1 MSAEVVLPTAGY
13 PSFRQ
18 DIFHSAISGTG
29 EDGSAGDARKL
40 DALHRASDQIA
51 SRVRPQLD
59 APAKEVF
66 DSVRSTTDILDGIAE
81 ERLRFMPENGSQ
93 LDRAFKHAVVLV
105 GRLEQ
110 LARLMA
116 SFTSGTERAIRLMGG
131 SFLLLLQC
139 GSEQARLLASFFQ
152 VFHRFAVELSH
163 FRNNLEILMSDT
175 VAQQELVAAYAELC
189 GLICSASVHYFQK
202 AEGASKAFD
211 ASDLQSR
218 FISQI
223 QAFHSHRIAVKER
236 LWSRL
241 IMGDVS
247 VDPSEKVQEIWE
259 YLSIK
264 DREASRALSAR
275 SPQPA
280 EYTCEWFANRLS
292 QIRSSESQLFTVTG
306 DTGTGK
312 TVLSEWIIQQLQT
325 STDPQDYD
333 VVTFRVYDDISA
345 TTGPI
350 GLAKGLL
357 LEILGRQAKDG
368 DLLRALEH
376 SMSLHSSGA
385 SSKSVE
391 DSLWRALNI
400 AVKET
405 GKMMVIVDGVD
416 SLNGDPEVIPRL
428 FHHLQTLVSQSPSI
442 KVIALSR
449 PLHGVPGEAYRIKI
463 EPSQTAGDV
472 RTVVRNEIESSE
484 VCIGLS
490 LEDREE
496 IEGGI
501 VKKANECFPI
511 AQLAVGQL
519 SALKTSSDMISLVQK
534 IPSSLQDML
543 KQTLNSID
551 LSDWSARSLLAWTI
565 VSHRPLRVQEVR
577 SLLEIDTKRTEV
589 VPRVG
594 NVEGDIRRMFGSFI
608 TIENEIISFRSPAL
622 RQFLINQ
629 AKSAASDSG
638 KGKLPLTMKEAHS
651 DLLTRLLAYVKLSV
665 TDEVEV
671 STTSLSQSAQHR
683 YFDQYHL
690 LEYAARYWTLHF
702 RSSQMNEKE
711 RDSFKVTNL
720 FKRSFPDSV
729 LLALLEGG
737 CNQLQYLPYQVQ
749 ELQAFSVQLRRQLL
763 PDLSLSLL
771 QSLINAAQTS
781 QQLESFDAIDYS
793 YEAWRKSS
801 SLLGS
806 RSIVTKFSAEIFID
820 AASQRDSKH
829 EAFLHH
835 KEEILEYLLQA
846 SKEELGFSNDMTIK
860 YTQMLL
866 DHYATL
872 ERKESVGRL
881 SKELF
886 EMSIARYGQHS
897 QEMEKMT
904 QHIYRQLERLSMSE
918 VTAEILQTEHEFSKQ
933 SLAVTD
939 QRMIDSTLQMIKIY
953 EESEETSK
961 ADALFMDT
969 WRKLLAVEDTSGTVT
984 KQQAEFTMRYAE
996 YLERHS
1002 RKGEAESVTSAA
1014 WFCLK
1019 SQLSRF
1025 DQLSSTFELVLGH
1038 IRKMKWEALAQSAM
1052 ETLWEYRKSQ
1062 KQASHQLVQVT
1073 ASLAQTVQQ
1082 SSSTVSSSEASM
1094 SEEQIDLIHEILES
1108 AKSAGIQSSD
1118 TTLASMK
1125 AAKQVASSLME
1136 REQYAEAAGVYR
1148 RALSHLCSEI
1158 DSKPTTIRLTENVDE
1173 TVQLATS
1180 LAECYFKDLQVD
1192 KAALVYQNVLNAV
1205 LSSDETDTHMVRS
1218 TANRVITF
1226 YRTIYRFVKAITTY
1240 EALYKNISS
1249 RLGKTQ
1255 KQSIEILYEWGDLA
1269 KRCHHKQEA
1278 EQAYQEIYNNLRHN
1292 GQLDYR
1298 AIAAARGLVAI
1309 YEETERW
1316 TKAKGV
1322 YETLWW
1328 TISSGDRNHMLN
1340 SELVEEVYQ
1349 HYKTLLETK
1358 LDADIVEIHDL
1369 AASYRKMCQRW
1380 YGTYSRQSY
1389 EATLSL
1395 AKISRGDERYHGEA
1409 VELYETALQQ
1419 YETFSERPEVT
1430 TMDMKHCL
1438 ADLYARQ
1445 SRTTHK
1451 AATLYREE
1459 YTSSVQ
1465 EHGYASRDH
1474 SLPQLRKLLK
1484 LLHRQNNKVTR
1495 QELQETLES
1504 STVAAF
1510 EEKIDSQHLYTAAVE
1525 LAKMYVD
1532 FGLKEKGVRRSR
1544 ELRHRLIKEAME
1556 TKGSHRAT
1564 SFVVAFEMTLRNNC
1578 NYASI
1583 IADLM
1588 AEIQLYSA
1596 FHHARKQRG
1605 FIHTFIAGI
1614 RLMNF
1619 QSLNGWTENANATDA
1634 ELFQLFTERF
1644 AGIETGKT
1652 VLREFYDICISQA
1665 SQGSLVRRLTRVIV
1679 DNVYQKLTTGGFRP
1693 GYSHAAIL
1701 HEFVKDSGGFQDQDS
1716 TRDGVKLSE
1725 HLLVQGSRKCS
1736 DRGLSGKMLVLSK
1749 TILHEIISSYH
1760 EKGVNLTD
1768 FETTDLNQLAILL
1781 GGQRNFEDLEFLL
1794 NELWSSRVVQKTWSS
1809 DTIILVGRRLVEARF
1824 SNGRTTQATQLCG
1837 GLCYNVKRVWGPFDR
1852 SALELTNL
1860 LSALYTAEGDHVRA
1874 MGVHE
1879 SVLRQ
1884 LLEDSTDIRLSE
1896 AVEIA
1901 SKQTALLQRCYQR
1914 NGGWSKGSGRYEN
1927 MFDRLNEK
1935 FAKEK
1940 KWTARNPQHWTVKEV
1955 DKLGVW
1961 EAPHDYGFLMA
1972 GKGTTHQNQL
1982 RKASEPD
1989 IETFENKHQIGRAQG
2004 VS

>member
-1 MSAEVVLPTAGY
+1 MSAEVVPPTAGH

-18 DIFHSAISGTG
+18 DIFHNAISGTE
-29 EDGSAGDARKL
+29 EDGSTGDARKL
-40 DALHRASDQIA
+40 GALQRASDQIA

-66 DSVRSTTDILDGIAE
+66 DSVRSTVEVFDGIAE

-93 LDRAFKHAVVLV
+93 LDRASKQAVVLV

-110 LARLMA
+110 LARLMS

-139 GSEQARLLASFFQ
+139 GSEQPKLLASLFQ
-152 VFHRFAVELSH
+152 IFHRLAVELSH
-163 FRNNLEILMSDT
+163 VRNNLELLMSDN

-202 AEGASKAFD
+202 AHGSSKALD
-211 ASDLQSR
+211 TSDLQFR
-218 FISQI
+218 FKPQI

-241 IMGDVS
+241 IMSDVS

-259 YLSIK
+259 YLSVK
-264 DREASRALSAR
+264 DRVASRVLSAR

-280 EYTCEWFANRLS
+280 EYTCEWFSNRLS

-312 TVLSEWIIQQLQT
+312 TVLSEWIVQQLQT
-325 STDPQDYD
+325 SMDPHDYD

-368 DLLRALEH
+368 DLLRALER
-376 SMSLHSSGA
+376 SMHLHSSGA

-391 DSLWRALNI
+391 DSLWQAINI
-400 AVKET
+400 AVRET
-405 GKMMVIVDGVD
+405 GKMMVILDGID

-428 FHHLQTLVSQSPSI
+428 FDHLKTLVSQSPAI
-442 KVIALSR
+442 KVITLFR
-449 PLHGVPGEAYRIKI
+449 PLNGVPSDAYRIKI
-463 EPSQTAGDV
+463 EPNQTASDV
-472 RTVVRNEIESSE
+472 RTVVRNEIECSE
-484 VCIGLS
+484 VCIGLT
-490 LEDREE
+490 LGDREE
-496 IEGGI
+496 IETGI
-501 VKKANECFPI
+501 VKKANGCFPL

-519 SALKTSSDMISLVQK
+519 NALRTSSDMIALVQR
-534 IPSSLQDML
+534 IPSLLQDML
-543 KQTLNSID
+543 KQTLDSID
-551 LSDWSARSLLAWTI
+551 LSDWTARSVLAWMI
-565 VSHRPLRVQEVR
+565 VSHRPLRVEEIR

-594 NVEGDIRRMFGSFI
+594 NAEGDIRRMLGSFI
-608 TIENEIISFRSPAL
+608 TIEDEVISFRSSAL
-622 RQFLINQ
+622 RQYIINQ
-629 AKSAASDSG
+629 AKSAAGDSD

-651 DLLTRLLAYVKLSV
+651 DLLTRLLAYVKLNV

-671 STTSLSQSAQHR
+671 STTPLSESVQR
-683 YFDQYHL
+683 KYFDQYQL

-711 RDSFKVTNL
+711 RDNFMVTNL
-720 FKRSFPDSV
+720 VKRSFPDSV

-737 CNQLQYLPYQVQ
+737 CHQLQYLPYQVQ
-749 ELQAFSVQLRRQLL
+749 ELQVFSVQLRRQLF

-771 QSLINAAQTS
+771 QSLISAAQVS
-781 QQLESFDAIDYS
+781 QRLGSADTADYS
-793 YEAWRKSS
+793 YEAWRKSI

-806 RSIVTKFSAEIFID
+806 RNIVTRFSAEIFID
-820 AASQRDSKH
+820 VVAQRDSRDK
-829 EAFLHH
+829 AFLDH
-835 KEEILEYLLQA
+835 KEEVLEYLLQA
-846 SKEELGFSNDMTIK
+846 TKEEVGFSNDVAIK

-866 DHYATL
+866 DHQVTL
-872 ERKESVGRL
+872 KHKESVRRL

-886 EMSIARYGQHS
+886 EMGITRYGQHS
-897 QEMEKMT
+897 REMEET
-904 QHIYRQLERLSMSE
+904 TEHIYRQLERLSMPD
-918 VTAEILQTEHEFSKQ
+918 VTAEILQTEHEFSRQ

-939 QRMIDSTLQMIKIY
+939 QRMIDSTLQMVKVY
-953 EESEETSK
+953 EEGGETSK

-969 WRKLLAVEDTSGTVT
+969 WRKLLAVEDTSDTVI
-984 KQQAEFTMRYAE
+984 KQQAEFTIRYAE

-1002 RKGEAESVTSAA
+1002 RKEEAESVTSAA
-1014 WFCLK
+1014 WFCLEA
-1019 SQLSRF
+1019 QASRF

-1038 IRKMKWEALAQSAM
+1038 IRKMKWDALAQSAM
-1052 ETLWEYRKSQ
+1052 GTLWKSCKSQ
-1062 KQASHQLVQVT
+1062 KQVSHRLVQVT

-1082 SSSTVSSSEASM
+1082 SSSTASSGEASM
-1094 SEEQIDLIHEILES
+1094 SQEQIEIIHEILES
-1108 AKSAGIQSSD
+1108 ARSVGMHSSD
-1118 TTLASMK
+1118 TALASMK
-1125 AAKQVASSLME
+1125 AAKQVASPLME
-1136 REQYAEAAGVYR
+1136 SERYVEAASIYC
-1148 RALSHLCSEI
+1148 RALSHLWAEI
-1158 DSKPTTIRLTENVDE
+1158 DSKSTTIRLSDNVDE
-1173 TVQLATS
+1173 TVELATS
-1180 LAECYFKDLQVD
+1180 LAECYFKDLQIE
-1192 KAALVYQNVLNAV
+1192 KAALVYQNILEAV
-1205 LSSDETDTHMVRS
+1205 LSSDATDTQMVRF
-1218 TANRVITF
+1218 TADKVITF
-1226 YRTIYRFVKAITTY
+1226 YQTIYRFLDAIKTY
-1240 EALYKNISS
+1240 GRLYRNISS
-1249 RLGKTQ
+1249 RLGKAH
-1255 KQSIEILYEWGDLA
+1255 KQSIEILYECGDLA
-1269 KRCHHKQEA
+1269 KRCHLKKEA
-1278 EQAYQEIYNNLRHN
+1278 EQAYQEIYNNLGHN
-1292 GQLDYR
+1292 SQLDHR
-1298 AIAAARGLVAI
+1298 AIAAARALATI

-1316 TKAKGV
+1316 TNARGV
-1322 YETLWW
+1322 YETLWR
-1328 TISSGDRNHMLN
+1328 TISTSDKDHVVD

-1349 HYKTLLETK
+1349 HYMTLLETK
-1358 LDADIVEIHDL
+1358 LDANVVEIHDL
-1369 AASYRKMCQRW
+1369 AASYRKICQRRH
-1380 YGTYSRQSY
+1380 GSSSRQVY

-1395 AKISRGDERYHGEA
+1395 AESSRRDERYHDEA
-1409 VELYETALQQ
+1409 VELYEAALEQS
-1419 YETFSERPEVT
+1419 ETFAGRQEIT
-1430 TMDMKHCL
+1430 TMAMKRCL

-1451 AATLYREE
+1451 AAALYRERF
-1459 YTSSVQ
+1459 TSSVH
-1465 EHGYASRDH
+1465 EHGYASQEY
-1474 SLPQLRKLLK
+1474 SLPQLRELLQ
-1484 LLHRQNNKVTR
+1484 LLHRQNSKVAH
-1495 QELQETLES
+1495 QDLQETLGT

-1510 EEKIDSQHLYTAAVE
+1510 EEKTDSQHLYTAAVE
-1525 LAKMYVD
+1525 LAQM
-1532 FGLKEKGVRRSR
+1532 
-1544 ELRHRLIKEAME
+1544 A
-1556 TKGSHRAT
+1556 A
-1564 SFVVAFEMTLRNNC
+1564 SFVVAFEMSLRNSH
-1578 NYASI
+1578 NYASMM
-1583 IADLM
+1583 ADLI
-1588 AEIQLYSA
+1588 AEIQLYST
-1596 FHHARKQRG
+1596 FHHARKQKG

-1619 QSLNGWTENANATDA
+1619 QSLNGWTENANTTDA

-1644 AGIETGKT
+1644 TGVETGKT

-1665 SQGSLVRRLTRVIV
+1665 PQGSLVRRLTRVIV
-1679 DNVYQKLTTGGFRP
+1679 DNVYQKLATSRFRQA
-1693 GYSHAAIL
+1693 YSHATIL

-1725 HLLVQGSRKCS
+1725 HLLVQGSRKCP
-1736 DRGLSGKMLVLSK
+1736 DRELGGKMLVLSK
-1749 TILHEIISSYH
+1749 TILHEIVSSYH

-1794 NELWSSRVVQKTWSS
+1794 SELWSSRVVQKTWSS

-1824 SNGRTTQATQLCG
+1824 SNGRTMQATQLCG
-1837 GLCYNVKRVWGPFDR
+1837 DLCYNVKRVWGQFDR

-1860 LSALYTAEGDHVRA
+1860 LSALYTTEGDHVRA

-1884 LLEDSTDIRLSE
+1884 LLEDSTDITLSE
-1896 AVEIA
+1896 AAEIA
-1901 SKQTALLQRCYQR
+1901 SKQTALIQRCYQR
-1914 NGGWSKGSGRYEN
+1914 NGGWSKGSDRYEN
-1927 MFDRLNEK
+1927 MFNRLNEK

-1940 KWTARNPQHWTVKEV
+1940 KWARRNPQHWTVKEV

-1972 GKGTTHQNQL
+1972 GKGATHQNQL

-1989 IETFENKHQIGRAQG
+1989 IESSSNTYQSGRAQQ

>member
-501 VKKANECFPI
+501 VKKANGCFPI

-519 SALKTSSDMISLVQK
+519 SALRTSSDMISLVQK

-781 QQLESFDAIDYS
+781 QQLKSFDAIDYS

-1180 LAECYFKDLQVD
+1180 LAECYFKDLQID

-1525 LAKMYVD
+1525 LAK
-1532 FGLKEKGVRRSR
+1532 
-1544 ELRHRLIKEAME
+1544 I
-1556 TKGSHRAT
+1556 
-1564 SFVVAFEMTLRNNC
+1564 FVVAFEMTLRNNC

>member
-1 MSAEVVLPTAGY
+1 MSAEVVHPTAGY

-18 DIFHSAISGTG
+18 DIFHNAISGTG
-29 EDGSAGDARKL
+29 ENGSAGDAQKL

-116 SFTSGTERAIRLMGG
+116 SFTSGTERAIQLMGG

-139 GSEQARLLASFFQ
+139 GSDHARLLASFFQ

-163 FRNNLEILMSDT
+163 FRNNLEILVSDT

-218 FISQI
+218 FSSQI
-223 QAFHSHRIAVKER
+223 QAFHSYRITVKER

-264 DREASRALSAR
+264 DREASRVLSAR

-280 EYTCEWFANRLS
+280 EYTCEWFTNRLS
-292 QIRSSESQLFTVTG
+292 QIRSSDNQLFTVTG

-385 SSKSVE
+385 SSKT
-391 DSLWRALNI
+391 
-400 AVKET
+400 VKET
-405 GKMMVIVDGVD
+405 GKIMVIVDGVD

-428 FHHLQTLVSQSPSI
+428 FHHLKTLVSQSPSI

-449 PLHGVPGEAYRIKI
+449 PLHGI
-463 EPSQTAGDV
+463 PSQTAGDV

-484 VCIGLS
+484 S
-490 LEDREE
+490 
-496 IEGGI
+496 GI
-501 VKKANECFPI
+501 VKKASGCFPI
-511 AQLAVGQL
+511 AQLAV
-519 SALKTSSDMISLVQK
+519 DMISL
-534 IPSSLQDML
+534 
-543 KQTLNSID
+543 TLNSTD

-565 VSHRPLRVQEVR
+565 VSHRPLRVQEVQ
-577 SLLEIDTKRTEV
+577 V

-711 RDSFKVTNL
+711 RDNFKVTNL

-737 CNQLQYLPYQVQ
+737 CHQLQYLPYQVQ

-781 QQLESFDAIDYS
+781 QQLKSFDAIDYS

-820 AASQRDSKH
+820 VVAQRDSKH

-872 ERKESVGRL
+872 TRKESVGRL

-918 VTAEILQTEHEFSKQ
+918 VTADILQTEHEFSKQ

-939 QRMIDSTLQMIKIY
+939 QRMIDSTLQMIKLY
-953 EESEETSK
+953 EEGKDTSK

-1002 RKGEAESVTSAA
+1002 RKGEAESVVSAA

-1038 IRKMKWEALAQSAM
+1038 IQKMKWEALAQSAL

-1062 KQASHQLVQVT
+1062 KQASHQLIQVT
-1073 ASLAQTVQQ
+1073 ASLAQTLQQ

-1094 SEEQIDLIHEILES
+1094 SEGQIDLIHEILES
-1108 AKSAGIQSSD
+1108 AKSAGIHSSD

-1125 AAKQVASSLME
+1125 AAKQVASPLME
-1136 REQYAEAAGVYR
+1136 RERYAEAAGVYR
-1148 RALSHLCSEI
+1148 RALSLLWSEI

-1180 LAECYFKDLQVD
+1180 LAECYFKDLQID

-1205 LSSDETDTHMVRS
+1205 LSSDATDTHMVRS
-1218 TANRVITF
+1218 TANKVITF
-1226 YRTIYRFVKAITTY
+1226 YRTTYRFVKAITTY
-1240 EALYKNISS
+1240 KDLYMNISS
-1249 RLGKTQ
+1249 RLGKTH

-1269 KRCHHKQEA
+1269 KKCHHKQEA

-1298 AIAAARGLVAI
+1298 AIAAARALAAI

-1328 TISSGDRNHMLN
+1328 TIPSGDRNHMLN
-1340 SELVEEVYQ
+1340 SELVEEVYR

-1358 LDADIVEIHDL
+1358 LDANIVEIHDL
-1369 AASYRKMCQRW
+1369 AASYRKMCQRR

-1395 AKISRGDERYHGEA
+1395 AEISRRDERYHGEA

-1419 YETFSERPEVT
+1419 NETFSERPEVTT

-1451 AATLYREE
+1451 AAALYREE
-1459 YTSSVQ
+1459 YTSSVH

-1474 SLPQLRKLLK
+1474 SLPQLRELLK
-1484 LLHRQNNKVTR
+1484 LLHQENNKVAR
-1495 QELQETLES
+1495 QELQETLER

-1525 LAKMYVD
+1525 FAKI
-1532 FGLKEKGVRRSR
+1532 F
-1544 ELRHRLIKEAME
+1544 I
-1556 TKGSHRAT
+1556 
-1564 SFVVAFEMTLRNNC
+1564 VAFEMILGKGR

-1583 IADLM
+1583 IADLI

-1596 FHHARKQRG
+1596 FYHARKQKG

-1634 ELFQLFTERF
+1634 KLFQLFTERF
-1644 AGIETGKT
+1644 TGIDTGKT

-1679 DNVYQKLTTGGFRP
+1679 DNVYQMLTTGRFRP

-1768 FETTDLNQLAILL
+1768 FDTTDLNQLAILL

-1860 LSALYTAEGDHVRA
+1860 LSALYTAEGDHARA

-1896 AVEIA
+1896 AAEIA

-1940 KWTARNPQHWTVKEV
+1940 KWTARNPQHWTVKEI

-1989 IETFENKHQIGRAQG
+1989 IETFENKHQSGRAQG

>member
-1 MSAEVVLPTAGY
+1 MSAEVVHPTAGY

-18 DIFHSAISGTG
+18 DIFHDAISGTG
-29 EDGSAGDARKL
+29 ENGSADDARKQG
-40 DALHRASDQIA
+40 ALHRASDQIA

-59 APAKEVF
+59 ESAKEVF
-66 DSVRSTTDILDGIAE
+66 DSVRSTTDIFDGIAE

-116 SFTSGTERAIRLMGG
+116 SFSSGTERVIRLIGG

-139 GSEQARLLASFFQ
+139 GSEQAGLLASFFQ
-152 VFHRFAVELSH
+152 RFHRFAVELSH
-163 FRNNLEILMSDT
+163 FKNNLDILMADT

-189 GLICSASVHYFQK
+189 GFICSASVHYFQK
-202 AEGASKAFD
+202 AQGASKALD

-218 FISQI
+218 FSSQV
-223 QAFHSHRIAVKER
+223 QAFQSHRITVKER

-259 YLSIK
+259 YLSVK
-264 DREASRALSAR
+264 DREASRILSAR
-275 SPQPA
+275 SPHPA

-292 QIRSSESQLFTVTG
+292 QIRSSDSQLFTVTG

-312 TVLSEWIIQQLQT
+312 TVLSEWITQQLQT

-376 SMSLHSSGA
+376 SMSLHTSGA

-391 DSLWRALNI
+391 DSLWRAINI

-428 FHHLQTLVSQSPSI
+428 FDHLKTLVSQSPSI

-449 PLHGVPGEAYRIKI
+449 PLHSVPSEAYRIKI

-484 VCIGLS
+484 VCIGLT
-490 LEDREE
+490 LEDLEE

-501 VKKANECFPI
+501 VKKARGCFPI

-519 SALKTSSDMISLVQK
+519 SALRTSSDMISLVQK

-543 KQTLNSID
+543 KQTLDSID
-551 LSDWSARSLLAWTI
+551 LSDWTARSLLAWTI
-565 VSHRPLRVQEVR
+565 VSHRPLRVQEIR

-594 NVEGDIRRMFGSFI
+594 NTEGDIRRLFGSFI
-608 TIENEIISFRSPAL
+608 TIEDEVISFRSSAL

-629 AKSAASDSG
+629 AKSATNDSG
-638 KGKLPLTMKEAHS
+638 KGRLPLTMKEAHS
-651 DLLTRLLAYVKLSV
+651 DLLIRLLAYVKLNV

-671 STTSLSQSAQHR
+671 STTPLSQSAQHR
-683 YFDQYHL
+683 YFDQYQL

-737 CNQLQYLPYQVQ
+737 CHQLQYLPYQVQ

-763 PDLSLSLL
+763 PDLSLPLL

-781 QQLESFDAIDYS
+781 QQLESIDAIDYS
-793 YEAWRKSS
+793 YEAWRKSR

-806 RSIVTKFSAEIFID
+806 RNVVTRFSAEIFID
-820 AASQRDSKH
+820 AAAKKDCRQ
-829 EAFLHH
+829 EAFLRQ

-846 SKEELGFSNDMTIK
+846 SKEEVGFSNDMTIQ

-866 DHYATL
+866 DHYATS
-872 ERKESVGRL
+872 KHKDSVRRL

-904 QHIYRQLERLSMSE
+904 RHIYRQLERLSMSD
-918 VTAEILQTEHEFSKQ
+918 VTAEILQTDYEFSKQ

-953 EESEETSK
+953 EEGGEASK
-961 ADALFMDT
+961 ADTLFMDT

-984 KQQAEFTMRYAE
+984 RQQAEFTIRYAE

-1002 RKGEAESVTSAA
+1002 RKEEAESVTSAA
-1014 WFCLK
+1014 WFCLE
-1019 SQLSRF
+1019 SQVSRF
-1025 DQLSSTFELVLGH
+1025 DQLSSTFEMVLNH
-1038 IRKMKWEALAQSAM
+1038 IRNMKWNALAQSAM
-1052 ETLWEYRKSQ
+1052 GTLWEYRKSH
-1062 KQASHQLVQVT
+1062 KKASHRLVQVT

-1082 SSSTVSSSEASM
+1082 SNYTVSSGEASM
-1094 SEEQIDLIHEILES
+1094 SEEQMEIIHEILES
-1108 AKSAGIQSSD
+1108 AKSVGIHSSD

-1125 AAKQVASSLME
+1125 AAKQVASPLME
-1136 REQYAEAAGVYR
+1136 RERYSEAAGVYR
-1148 RALSHLCSEI
+1148 RALSHIWSEI
-1158 DSKPTTIRLTENVDE
+1158 DSKSATIRLTENVDE
-1173 TVQLATS
+1173 TVELGTS
-1180 LAECYFKDLQVD
+1180 LAECYFKDLQID
-1192 KAALVYQNVLNAV
+1192 KAALVYQNVLKAV
-1205 LSSDETDTHMVRS
+1205 LSSDAIDTHMVRS
-1218 TANRVITF
+1218 TADRVITF
-1226 YRTIYRFVKAITTY
+1226 YQTIYRFLEAITTY
-1240 EALYKNISS
+1240 ENLYANISS
-1249 RLGKTQ
+1249 RLGKSHR
-1255 KQSIEILYEWGDLA
+1255 QSIEILYEWGDLA
-1269 KRCHHKQEA
+1269 KRCHHEKEA
-1278 EQAYQEIYNNLRHN
+1278 EQAYQEVYNNLRHN
-1292 GQLDYR
+1292 SQLDHR
-1298 AIAAARGLVAI
+1298 AIAAARALATI
-1309 YEETERW
+1309 YENTERW

-1328 TISSGDRNHMLN
+1328 TISSGDKDHLLS

-1349 HYKTLLETK
+1349 HYKTLLGTK
-1358 LDADIVEIHDL
+1358 LEANIVEIHDL
-1369 AASYRKMCQRW
+1369 AASYRKMCQRRH
-1380 YGTYSRQSY
+1380 GSSSRPSY
-1389 EATLSL
+1389 KATLSL
-1395 AKISRGDERYHGEA
+1395 AEICRRDGRYHDEA
-1409 VELYETALQQ
+1409 VELYETALEQS
-1419 YETFSERPEVT
+1419 ETFSERHEMT
-1430 TMDMKHCL
+1430 AMAMKHCL

-1445 SRTTHK
+1445 SRTIHK
-1451 AATLYREE
+1451 AAALYREK
-1459 YTSSVQ
+1459 YTSLVH
-1465 EHGYASRDH
+1465 EHGYASRNH
-1474 SLPQLRKLLK
+1474 SLPQLRELLQ
-1484 LLHRQNNKVTR
+1484 LLHQQNNKVAN
-1495 QELQETLES
+1495 QELRGMLET
-1504 STVAAF
+1504 STVATF
-1510 EEKIDSQHLYTAAVE
+1510 EEKTDSQHLYAAAVE
-1525 LAKMYVD
+1525 LAQMYVE
-1532 FGLKEKGVRRSR
+1532 FGLKEKGARLSR
-1544 ELRHRLIKEAME
+1544 ELRHRLIQEAMD

-1564 SFVVAFEMTLRNNC
+1564 SFVVAFEMTLGKSR

-1583 IADLM
+1583 MADLI

-1596 FHHARKQRG
+1596 FHHARKQKS

-1634 ELFQLFTERF
+1634 ELFQLFTKRF
-1644 AGIETGKT
+1644 SSIETGKGI
-1652 VLREFYDICISQA
+1652 LREFYDICISQA
-1665 SQGSLVRRLTRVIV
+1665 PQGSLVKKLTRVIV
-1679 DNVYQKLTTGGFRP
+1679 DNVYQKLTTGRFRP
-1693 GYSHAAIL
+1693 GFSHAAIL
-1701 HEFVKDSGGFQDQDS
+1701 HEFVNDSGGFQDQDS

-1736 DRGLSGKMLVLSK
+1736 DRELSGKMLVLSK

-1824 SNGRTTQATQLCG
+1824 SNGRTMQATQLCS

-1884 LLEDSTDIRLSE
+1884 LLEDSTDITLSE
-1896 AVEIA
+1896 AAEIA

-1927 MFDRLNEK
+1927 MFNRLNEK
-1935 FAKEK
+1935 LAKEK

-1961 EAPHDYGFLMA
+1961 EAPHDYGFLTA
-1972 GKGTTHQNQL
+1972 GKGATHQNQL
-1982 RKASEPD
+1982 RKASDPD
-1989 IETFENKHQIGRAQG
+1989 IESHENKHQSARAQV

>member
-152 VFHRFAVELSH
+152 VFHRFTVELSH
-163 FRNNLEILMSDT
+163 FRNNLEILVSDT

-211 ASDLQSR
+211 TSDLQSR

-391 DSLWRALNI
+391 DSLWRAINI

-472 RTVVRNEIESSE
+472 QTVVRNEIESSE

-501 VKKANECFPI
+501 VKKANGCFPI

-519 SALKTSSDMISLVQK
+519 SALRTSSDMISLVQK

-551 LSDWSARSLLAWTI
+551 LGDWSARSLLAWTI

-594 NVEGDIRRMFGSFI
+594 NIEGDIRRMFGSFI

-651 DLLTRLLAYVKLSV
+651 DLLTRLLAYVKLNV

-671 STTSLSQSAQHR
+671 SMTPLSQSAQHR
-683 YFDQYHL
+683 YFDQYQL

-711 RDSFKVTNL
+711 RDNFKVTNL

-781 QQLESFDAIDYS
+781 QQLKSFDAIDYS
-793 YEAWRKSS
+793 YEASRKSS

-820 AASQRDSKH
+820 AAAQRDSKH
-829 EAFLHH
+829 EVFLHH

-1062 KQASHQLVQVT
+1062 KQASHQLVQVA

-1082 SSSTVSSSEASM
+1082 SSSTVSSNEASM

-1148 RALSHLCSEI
+1148 RALSHLWSEI
-1158 DSKPTTIRLTENVDE
+1158 DSKPTTIRLSENVDE

-1180 LAECYFKDLQVD
+1180 LAECYFKDLQID

-1278 EQAYQEIYNNLRHN
+1278 EQAYQEIYNNLRRN

-1395 AKISRGDERYHGEA
+1395 AKISRRDERYHGEA

-1474 SLPQLRKLLK
+1474 SLPQLRELLK
-1484 LLHRQNNKVTR
+1484 LLHRQNTKVTR

-1525 LAKMYVD
+1525 LAK
-1532 FGLKEKGVRRSR
+1532 
-1544 ELRHRLIKEAME
+1544 I
-1556 TKGSHRAT
+1556 
-1564 SFVVAFEMTLRNNC
+1564 FVVAFEMTLRNNC

-1644 AGIETGKT
+1644 AGIDTGKT

-1896 AVEIA
+1896 AAEIA

-1989 IETFENKHQIGRAQG
+1989 IETFENKHQSGRAQG